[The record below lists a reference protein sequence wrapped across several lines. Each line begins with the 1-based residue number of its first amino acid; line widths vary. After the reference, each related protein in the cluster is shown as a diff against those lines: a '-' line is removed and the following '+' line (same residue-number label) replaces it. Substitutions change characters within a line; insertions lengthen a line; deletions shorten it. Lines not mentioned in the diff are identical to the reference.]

1 MIIRILTEGQYRLEG
16 EALSELDRL
25 DDRLLDA
32 LAAGNREEYDAN
44 FGEVLSLIR
53 GRGSRIPDTEL
64 VESDLI
70 LPAPDTSF
78 EEARNL
84 FAGYPRQLS

>member
-1 MIIRILTEGQYRLEG
+1 LIIRILSEGQYRLEG

-32 LAAGNREEYDAN
+32 LEAGNPEEYDN
-44 FGEVLSLIR
+44 SFREVLSLIR
-53 GRGSRIPDTEL
+53 GRGIRIPDTEL

-70 LPAPDTSF
+70 LPAPDTTF

-84 FAGYPRQLS
+84 FADYPRHLS

>member
-16 EALSELDRL
+16 QALADLDRL

-32 LAAGNREEYDAN
+32 LAAGNRQEYEDS
-44 FGEVLSLIR
+44 FREVLALIR
-53 GRGSRIPDTEL
+53 GRGNRVPDTEL

-70 LPAPDTSF
+70 LPPPDTTF
-78 EEARNL
+78 EEARGL
-84 FAGYPRQLS
+84 FADYPRHLG

>member
-16 EALSELDRL
+16 QALTDLDRL
-25 DDRLLDA
+25 DDSLLDA
-32 LAAGNREEYDAN
+32 LAAGNQQEYESN
-44 FGEVLSLIR
+44 FHEVLALIR

-70 LPAPDTSF
+70 LPAPDTTF
-78 EEARNL
+78 AEARSL
-84 FAGYPRQLS
+84 FADYPRQLS